1 MKRFIAAFAVS
12 ASLSLWSAL
21 PAQAQDTGPP
31 GAMKSKERA
40 AMQEGSGGCE
50 SFTWDVS
57 HELDVLGKPAQ
68 SANAGTDGK
77 KPVHLNLDQHYLVK
91 LVPQSKVKFAV
102 KPGKPMPDD
111 DAHAGVFSFHTPK
124 AGKYRIS
131 ITTGH
136 WIDVLDG
143 PLLVVSQDFQAQ
155 RACEKVH
162 KIVQYE
168 LSGNK
173 DFVLQFSGG
182 TEPNV
187 NVAITQVT
195 D

>member
-12 ASLSLWSAL
+12 ASLSLSCAIPAL
-21 PAQAQDTGPP
+21 A
-31 GAMKSKERA
+31 
-40 AMQEGSGGCE
+40 QEGAGGCD

-57 HELDVLGKPAQ
+57 HELEVLGKPPQ
-68 SANAGTDGK
+68 SANAGRDGR
-77 KPVHLNLDQHYLVK
+77 KPVHLDLDQHYLVK
-91 LVPQSKVKFAV
+91 LVPQSMVKFTV
-102 KPGKPMPDD
+102 KPGKPMLDD
-111 DAHAGVFSFHTPK
+111 GAQAGVFSFHTPK

-131 ITTGH
+131 ITTDH

-155 RACEKVH
+155 RGCEKVR
-162 KIVQYE
+162 KIVEYE

-173 DFVLQFSGG
+173 DFVLQFSGA

-187 NVAITQVT
+187 SLAITQVKSG
-195 D
+195 